1 MQLAEDSVR
10 KTNAEEG
17 ENSGRK
23 GGLIFCPT
31 DGAVRER
38 LLQSDGKTLLLSDG
52 ESFSVFSQAAGSGK
66 TLSIVLD
73 EEDALPL
80 FSMPDGV
87 RRVFA
92 AGRAETLK
100 AARCF
105 AAIRDLPCTLFP
117 ASLAMDGVFG
127 DSGEVTIAGERTIV
141 PLAAGEVVC
150 DLSFAA
156 PSAPRAYARL
166 FLSRLAL
173 FEDRALRYFK
183 AGRGDEEAEEK
194 AYSLLSSLTGLSA
207 REIALRNA
215 QMRKLE
221 AEGAYV
227 GEGVALA
234 RSLGER
240 GVPEREAYRLLT
252 ALYRTFFAMGKPKRY
267 GVPDYRARALAAG
280 RAYSEQKIPSVRE
293 YSRRALALEGMR
305 ASFSAELSRLPA
317 APFDDAS
324 YAEGERGVRELKKLP
339 ETAGGL
345 SAVIRDFGLMDGL

>member
-31 DGAVRER
+31 ERAVRER
-38 LLQSDGKTLLLSDG
+38 LFESDGKTLLLSDKG
-52 ESFSVFSQAAGSGK
+52 SFSVFSQAAGSGK

-92 AGRAETLK
+92 AGGAETLK

-127 DSGEVTIAGERTIV
+127 EGGEVKIAGERTSV

-166 FLSRLAL
+166 LLSRLAL
-173 FEDRALRYFK
+173 LEDRALRYFK

-215 QMRKLE
+215 RMRKLE

-227 GEGVALA
+227 GEGVVLA

-240 GVPEREAYRLLT
+240 GAPEREAYRLLT
-252 ALYRTFFAMGKPKRY
+252 ALYRTFFAKGKPVRY

-280 RAYSEQKIPSVRE
+280 RLYSEQKIPSVRE
-293 YSRRALALEGMR
+293 YSRRALALEGIR